1 MAIGWRR
8 ALPRLFETFFRPEAA
23 RSRNTGGSGLG
34 LAMTKRCVEACGGS
48 VTAANREG
56 GGFVVEIKLAGYRA
70 T

>member
-1 MAIGWRR
+1 
-8 ALPRLFETFFRPEAA
+8 
-23 RSRNTGGSGLG
+23 
-34 LAMTKRCVEACGGS
+34 MTKRCVEACGGS